1 MNEAWTWRPLGEM
14 SRDIL
19 ASDERLFTMLKMEV
33 ANRLF
38 EHFGAKHDQKLG
50 GIPVYA

>member
-19 ASDERLFTMLKMEV
+19 ASAERLFTMLKEI
-33 ANRLF
+33 
-38 EHFGAKHDQKLG
+38 AK
-50 GIPVYA
+50 